1 MKSRNFMSIL
11 IAVVASLPAVSLAQE
26 ASLTYMGSRNLA
38 TGLQFGGTSTG
49 GISGL
54 AYEEATGG

>member
-1 MKSRNFMSIL
+1 MSLL
-11 IAVVASLPAVSLAQE
+11 IAVAASQPAVSLAQE